1 VNPPVS
7 SLVVGA
13 FGQVGAQI
21 VRALGPN
28 CSTSSS
34 RKGDAPGTVQLDLA
48 LLTAESAR
56 ALLAEHAP
64 DAVYCVGGMTDVE
77 RCESESSLAMRVN
90 CDGPAH
96 LSAAAAARNLPF
108 VYFSTEYI
116 FNGLSGPY
124 HEDDVPDPI
133 NAYGNSKLQGEIEV
147 LNAHPSPL
155 ILRTTVVYGPD
166 PGEKNFLYS
175 LRRTLQAGR
184 PLRVPYD
191 QISTPTFNR
200 DLAANA
206 VALVRAGVTGVFH
219 VCGPERMSRLELAQR
234 AAQFMGFSDAA
245 ISGVPTSELGQ
256 SARRPLSAGLVS
268 GKLRTID
275 AHVPMRAL
283 DDSMRDWMGQ

>member
-1 VNPPVS
+1 VNPPGS

-21 VRALGPN
+21 VRALGPDR
-28 CSTSSS
+28 SISSS
-34 RKGDAPGTVQLDLA
+34 RTGGAPGTVQLDLA
-48 LLTAESAR
+48 VLTAENAR
-56 ALLAEHAP
+56 VLLAEYAP

-77 RCESESSLAMRVN
+77 RCESESTLAMRIN

-96 LSAAAAARNLPF
+96 LSAAAAARSLPF

-124 HEDDVPDPI
+124 HEEDAPDPI
-133 NAYGNSKLQGEIEV
+133 NAYGNTKLQGEIAV

-175 LRRTLQAGR
+175 LRCKLQAGR
-184 PLRVPYD
+184 PMRVPYD

-206 VALVRAGVTGVFH
+206 VAFVRAGVTGVFH

-234 AAQFMGFSDAA
+234 AARLMGFSDPA

-256 SARRPLSAGLVS
+256 SARRPLNAGLS
-268 GKLRTID
+268 TGKLRTID
-275 AHVPMRAL
+275 AHVPMRPL
-283 DDSMRDWMGQ
+283 DESMRDWMGL